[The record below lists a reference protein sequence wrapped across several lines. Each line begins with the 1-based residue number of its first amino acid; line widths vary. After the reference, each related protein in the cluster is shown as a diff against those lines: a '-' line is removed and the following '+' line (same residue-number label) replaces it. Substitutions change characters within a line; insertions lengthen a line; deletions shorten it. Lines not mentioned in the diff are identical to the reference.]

1 MLKRI
6 FFILLATLSISNIF
20 SKEEIVSKGHM
31 INFSDVPIVEFIKF
45 VSKIAEK
52 TFVFKVDE
60 LDFKVSFI
68 SGKTASSHSIMQAL
82 FQILDQH
89 HFKVKEEKDYVLIE
103 KMSDREI
110 KSKIGG
116 LLDLKQTAWNEQKTQ
131 LSAYTEDY
139 LEDPYHHNRGFY
151 VYKLQYH
158 KGSEILQTIKQL
170 VSAKKTAHDLQQAAE
185 SLQWVEAT
193 NSLVFSSEPSSAVDI
208 QNLIKSIDTAQKQV
222 FIEVL
227 VIETDAKAASEFGL
241 EWGGTGHI
249 KNKLGFGFGNF
260 APHGGS
266 LLAQNLQAGSN
277 QVPFGKGFDLGVIG
291 DLILHKGRSFLS
303 LGALISAL
311 EKDGKISIVLNQK
324 IITQDNKSSSI
335 FVGDNIPFTGSV
347 VQTIG
352 ASQQTLAN
360 IEYRDIGVSLQIT
373 PLLGD
378 SDIITLDIK
387 EEITEARDDLRDLD
401 TRANGIQTTKTN
413 MVTRVHVPDK
423 NFLVLSGMVKNSKIH
438 RKSGLP
444 CLGGL
449 PWIGAAF
456 SKKKIDKE
464 KKNILIFVRP
474 QIVHSFENYQ
484 AITAKEERAY
494 NAELDSKNQ
503 VNFKPFSD
511 E

>member
-6 FFILLATLSISNIF
+6 FFIFLTTLSISPIF
-20 SKEEIVSKGHM
+20 SKEEISSIGHM

-60 LDFKVSFI
+60 LNFKVSFI
-68 SGKTASSHSIMQAL
+68 SGKTASSQSIMQAL
-82 FQILDQH
+82 FQILEQH
-89 HFKVKEEKDYVLIE
+89 HFKVKEEKDYVHIE

-110 KSKIGG
+110 KAKVGG
-116 LLDLKQTAWNEQKTQ
+116 HLDLKTTAWNESETQ
-131 LSAYTEDY
+131 LSTTFQHNQE
-139 LEDPYHHNRGFY
+139 EPYDGNRGFY

-170 VSAKKTAHDLQQAAE
+170 VSAKKTARDLQQAAE

-193 NSLVFSSEPSSAVDI
+193 NSLVFSSEPSSALDI
-208 QNLIKSIDTAQKQV
+208 QRLIKSIDTAQKQV

-227 VIETDAKAASEFGL
+227 VIETDAKEASEFGL
-241 EWGGTGHI
+241 EWGGSGHV

-260 APHGGS
+260 PSHGGS
-266 LLAQNLQAGSN
+266 LLAQSLQGGSN

-303 LGALISAL
+303 LGSLISAL
-311 EKDGKISIVLNQK
+311 EKDGKVSIVLNQK

-401 TRANGIQTTKTN
+401 TKVNGIQTTKTN

-438 RKSGLP
+438 RKSGIP

-456 SKKKIDKE
+456 SKTKIDKE

-474 QIVHSFENYQ
+474 QIVHSFEDYQ
-484 AITAKEERAY
+484 VITTKEEKAY
-494 NAELDSKNQ
+494 NAEVDAKNQ
-503 VNFKPFSD
+503 VNFKPFT